1 MSSKLAV
8 GNEKILKQ
16 VEHVETFD
24 SGDDII
30 TPEQRKEEEK
40 RLVRLLDMRLLPAV
54 ILIFLM
60 NYTDVS
66 HAP

>member
-8 GNEKILKQ
+8 GDEKILTQ

-40 RLVRLLDMRLLPAV
+40 RLVQLFQHRNR
-54 ILIFLM
+54 
-60 NYTDVS
+60 
-66 HAP
+66 

>member
-8 GNEKILKQ
+8 GDEKILTR

-66 HAP
+66 HAL

>member
-1 MSSKLAV
+1 MSCKLAV
-8 GNEKILKQ
+8 GDEKILAQ

-24 SGDDII
+24 SWDDTI
-30 TPEQRKEEEK
+30 TPEQRREEEK